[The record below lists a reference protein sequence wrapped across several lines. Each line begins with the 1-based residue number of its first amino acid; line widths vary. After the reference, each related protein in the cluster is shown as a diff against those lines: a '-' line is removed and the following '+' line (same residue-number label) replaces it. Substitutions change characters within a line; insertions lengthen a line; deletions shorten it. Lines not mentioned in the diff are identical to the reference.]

1 MTIENEVRQGWHD
14 AIIEMYEID
23 LSTIGDGFSGQYF
36 LTNEIMPDNSF
47 VVWKGQTYTSFP
59 IEAGGFDISTKGQMA
74 QPEITVANIFGTFS
88 DAISS
93 ADDLVG
99 AKVIR
104 RRTLFKYLDN
114 GPSPDSSQEFP
125 DDIFYVERKSGETNI
140 TVTWQLASKIDLEGL
155 LLPRRVITQ
164 DHCLWRYRGPECG
177 YSGPP
182 VANEFD
188 EAPEGSS
195 AEAQAYI
202 AALGAL
208 QVANARAISA
218 QVELD
223 NARAAQEIVCSIGII
238 QLGEP
243 RFNLRGSN
251 GAYIFG
257 IQDRGQY
264 FAAYDDNTVI
274 PAANFEGS
282 LLFGQQEEGDA
293 VFGAPQNTGKGV
305 DNNGTGPVYAINRW
319 VAVYGED
326 PLIPED
332 LTLAETR
339 YSPPNYFAFFD
350 IENSPIICVNGTIPL
365 DESVRLE
372 TPPGE
377 KPSLSSWPPGQA
389 QAWAIGDRKENDVSP
404 VTDLQIWEQSSS
416 QCDAATER
424 FEAAEA
430 ELEAAETAQAAA
442 QAAFDAAL
450 AALPTNDA
458 LYDADRCGKRL
469 TSCRLRFGTSTLP
482 FGAFPGANLY
492 R

>member
-1 MTIENEVRQGWHD
+1 MSIKNEVRQGWHD

-47 VVWKGQTYTSFP
+47 VQWKGQTYTSFP

-74 QPEITVANIFGTFS
+74 QPEITVANVFGTFS

-125 DDIFYVERKSGETNI
+125 EDIFYVERKTAETNI

-188 EAPEGSS
+188 DAPPNSSSEA
-195 AEAQAYI
+195 ATYV
-202 AALGAL
+202 AALQAL
-208 QVANARAISA
+208 QAANARLNSA
-218 QVELD
+218 QAELIE
-223 NARAAQEIVCSIGII
+223 ARAAQEIVCSTGIL
-238 QLGEP
+238 QRSEP
-243 RFNLRGSN
+243 KFNLRRSN
-251 GAYIFG
+251 GTYSFG
-257 IQDRGQY
+257 IQNGGQY
-264 FAAYDDNTVI
+264 FAAYDDDAVI
-274 PAANFEGS
+274 GEDKFQAS
-282 LLFGQQEEGDA
+282 LFFGRQEEGDA
-293 VFGAPQNTGKGV
+293 IFGNPQNTGRGSG
-305 DNNGTGPVYAINRW
+305 NNGTGLLWAVNRW
-319 VAVYGED
+319 VGVASGDSVVAELSSVNEYNPPQTFAMLDLDGNI
-326 PLIPED
+326 LI
-332 LTLAETR
+332 AR
-339 YSPPNYFAFFD
+339 
-350 IENSPIICVNGTIPL
+350 NGTIRSAAQTSNV
-365 DESVRLE
+365 E
-372 TPPGE
+372 PGYR
-377 KPSLSSWPPGQA
+377 PNIAAVGDVVFARGQRREDN
-389 QAWAIGDRKENDVSP
+389 ISP
-404 VTDLQIWEQSSS
+404 VVDLQLWEISSS
-416 QCDAATER
+416 QCDAATQR
-424 FEAAEA
+424 LGAAEV
-430 ELEAAETAQAAA
+430 ELEKAETAQAAA
-442 QAAFDAAL
+442 QAAFNDAL
-450 AALPTNDA
+450 AALPANDA
-458 LYDADRCGKRL
+458 LYSADRCGKRL

-482 FGAFPGANLY
+482 FGGFPGANLF